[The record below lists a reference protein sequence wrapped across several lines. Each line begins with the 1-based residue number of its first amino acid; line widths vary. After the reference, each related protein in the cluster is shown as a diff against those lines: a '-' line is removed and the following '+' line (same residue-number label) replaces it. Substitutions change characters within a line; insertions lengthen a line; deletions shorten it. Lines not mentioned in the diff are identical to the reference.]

1 MDSKP
6 ILNTE
11 DVFED
16 SYKEFQETSLF
27 DRLDDKFKPIPYYK
41 KYRPLRWIALISSYL
56 FNVFSGLTSSLLV
69 YYFAYEL
76 TNNWI
81 IASLIT
87 TAFIVILETSKR
99 KTSSIF
105 FKDVIQYRK
114 INVFLLGFG
123 LILTGMSISCSYFG
137 SKRIV
142 KELSEP
148 RLIDVEQEL
157 KPLRDEL
164 IQLDT
169 QIVQARE
176 TRWLGTTTSASQ
188 KAIVTLTE
196 QKAIIQSQLFKRE
209 SDLESQ
215 NDVILKTHQTTTSIN
230 ANHFALVTLLLE
242 LLFVMTAFYLEYYD
256 FRSYLEFATVKTK
269 QDDSDN
275 NDDDSNDNCENNP
288 ITVYT
293 TEITEDCVD
302 NGDAVNTE
310 VITKEKI
317 IYKDI
322 TSETAIRKAISHVK
336 GRISSARYRLA
347 HNIGRRETSEKNIEK
362 FEQELEELKSMLVSN
377 NQNTLNNQ
385 LELDLERET

>member
-27 DRLDDKFKPIPYYK
+27 DRLDDKFKPVPYYK

-76 TNNWI
+76 TNQWI
-81 IASLIT
+81 IASFIT

-123 LILTGMSISCSYFG
+123 LLLTGLSISCSYFG

-148 RLIDVEQEL
+148 PLIDIVQEL

-196 QKAIIQSQLFKRE
+196 QKATIQSQLFKRE
-209 SDLESQ
+209 ADLESQ
-215 NDVILKTHQTTTSIN
+215 NEVILRTHQTTTRIN

-242 LLFVMTAFYLEYYD
+242 LLFVMT
-256 FRSYLEFATVKTK
+256 V
-269 QDDSDN
+269 
-275 NDDDSNDNCENNP
+275 
-288 ITVYT
+288 
-293 TEITEDCVD
+293 
-302 NGDAVNTE
+302 
-310 VITKEKI
+310 
-317 IYKDI
+317 
-322 TSETAIRKAISHVK
+322 
-336 GRISSARYRLA
+336 
-347 HNIGRRETSEKNIEK
+347 
-362 FEQELEELKSMLVSN
+362 
-377 NQNTLNNQ
+377 
-385 LELDLERET
+385 